1 VPVTGI
7 AGATAAL
14 SALLGA
20 AVLVAI
26 GAERLRVPYV
36 VALVVFGAAI
46 AAFHPVA
53 LPFHFGDTVLFV
65 LLPPL
70 IFEAAWNIDPAVLR
84 RVGVRVAILAF
95 PGVVG
100 VVAAIAAAVTA
111 TSALAIPAALLLG
124 VIVAPTDPVAV
135 IAMFRRLHVPADL
148 HAIVEGESIAND
160 GIAIVLF
167 GIVLAVVAGT
177 GVPSVAEGIGRV
189 LLAVI
194 GGCAIGAAAALVLH
208 LVVGSIEDRSIAVT
222 GTVVLAFL
230 SYLGSSALGLSGVFA
245 TACAAIVLRRLEN
258 VAERDQLATDVDG
271 FWRAIAFVANAF
283 VFLLTGLSA
292 SLERIAYEPL
302 LVAVTIAAALL
313 SRAVL
318 AALVIRRRSWQV
330 VVLLAGMRGGLS
342 LALALSLPDDL
353 PQRAAIVDAVFGLV
367 LFTLVV
373 QGLALEPVAKKL
385 RL

>member
-1 VPVTGI
+1 MTGI

-46 AAFHPVA
+46 AAIHPVA

-70 IFEAAWNIDPAVLR
+70 IFEAAWNIDPGVLR
-84 RVGVRVAILAF
+84 RVGVRVALLAF

-100 VVAAIAAAVTA
+100 VVAAIAAAVAA
-111 TSALAIPAALLLG
+111 TSALAVPAALLLG

-135 IAMFRRLHVPADL
+135 IAMFRRLHVPGDL

-160 GIAIVLF
+160 GVAIVLF
-167 GIVLAVVAGT
+167 GIALAAVAGS
-177 GVPSVAEGIGRV
+177 GMPSLAEGIGRV
-189 LLAVI
+189 LLAVA
-194 GGCAIGAAAALVLH
+194 GGCAIGAAAALLLH
-208 LVVGSIEDRSIAVT
+208 LVVGRTDDPSIAVT

-230 SYLGSSALGLSGVFA
+230 SYLGAVALGLSGVFA
-245 TACAAIVLRRLEN
+245 TACAAIVLRRLAT
-258 VAERDQLATDVDG
+258 VAERDPLAADVDG
-271 FWRAIAFVANAF
+271 FWRAVAFVANAF
-283 VFLLTGLSA
+283 VFMLTGLSA

-302 LVAVTIAAALL
+302 LVAVTIAAAVL

-318 AALVIRRRSWQV
+318 ALLVIRRRSWQV

-353 PQRAAIVDAVFGLV
+353 PQRALVVDAVFGLV

-373 QGLALEPVAKKL
+373 QGFALEPVVRRL